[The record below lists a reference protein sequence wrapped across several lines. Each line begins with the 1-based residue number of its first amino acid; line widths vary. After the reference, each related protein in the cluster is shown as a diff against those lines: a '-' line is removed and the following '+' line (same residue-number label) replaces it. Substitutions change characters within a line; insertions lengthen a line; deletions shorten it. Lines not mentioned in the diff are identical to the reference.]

1 MKYRREFKNYT
12 WVDSSSSLLLT
23 ALHSVSSSVR
33 FAVFIILLNTD
44 NIDKGLLTN
53 VPWWQFKR

>member
-1 MKYRREFKNYT
+1 MKHRGEFKNYT
-12 WVDSSSSLLLT
+12 WVDSSSSL
-23 ALHSVSSSVR
+23 HNVSGSVR